1 MKSKDSLITQIKPI
15 LAIFDEE
22 HIAYTIEGEAS
33 CILQDVEAS
42 ITDPIA
48 ISVQW
53 DFYSKVPYLFD
64 QSKLQTIMKDDQKII
79 LSYLHE
85 DHPIHFIFYFNH
97 VIVTDPFRLP
107 IKTGKTT
114 VWVRSLDAELRLL
127 KKEDSLY
134 RAIKHHFQKLQES
147 NTVQNGGAWNQE
159 AYQAWIKRFGSPDE
173 MAHKLR
179 THPKRTLSHL
189 LEYLGDL
196 QGRKV
201 INLLGSHGAKAIAM
215 AILGASSTVVDISN
229 ENAKYAREVADAAEV
244 PLNYIVSD
252 VLSLPETEKNSM
264 YDLVL
269 MELGILHYFID
280 LEPLATLVYQLLDR
294 SGKLILQDFHPIS
307 TKLITSKGKK
317 HKVTGNYFDKQ
328 LEIREV
334 AYTKHLTQSQDN
346 KHYVYLR
353 KWTIGEIVTAFAEAG
368 LTITRLDESPN
379 IKINDIGI
387 PKVFTLVAQKKG

>member
-1 MKSKDSLITQIKPI
+1 MKTKEALNSKLQPI
-15 LAIFDEE
+15 LSILDQES
-22 HIAYTIEGEAS
+22 IAYTIEGAAS
-33 CILQDVEAS
+33 CLLQDVEVS
-42 ITDPIA
+42 VTDPIDIA
-48 ISVQW
+48 VQW
-53 DFYSKVPYLFD
+53 DFCAKVHELFD
-64 QSKLQTIMKDDQKII
+64 KRRLQKVMKDDQKTV

-85 DHPIHFIFYFNH
+85 DHPFHFIFYFNH

-107 IKTGKTT
+107 INIDNKT
-114 VWVRSLDAELRLL
+114 VWVRSLDAELRFL

-134 RAIKHHFQKLQES
+134 QAIKDHFRKLQES
-147 NTVQNGGAWNQE
+147 NTVLNGGAWNQE
-159 AYQAWIKRFGSPDE
+159 AYQAWIERFGSPKE
-173 MAHKLR
+173 MAHKLLS
-179 THPKRTLSHL
+179 HPKRSLSHL

-196 QGRKV
+196 QGKKV

-229 ENAKYAREVADAAEV
+229 ENAKYAREVADAADV
-244 PLNYIVSD
+244 PLNYIISD
-252 VLSLPETEKNSM
+252 VLSLPETEKNSS

-280 LEPLATLVYQLLDR
+280 LEPLATLVYQLLDQG
-294 SGKLILQDFHPIS
+294 GKLILQDFHPIS

-317 HKVTGNYFDKQ
+317 HKVTGNYFDKK

-346 KHYVYLR
+346 KHDVYLR

-379 IKINDIGI
+379 IKISDIGI
-387 PKVFTLVAQKKG
+387 PKVFTLVAEKKG